1 MEFLDDRTLESV
13 KALGDL
19 RNPIGNLDPISG
31 ERIQGE
37 FLKGMTQS
45 QDTTQYLKNY
55 VNLGLI
61 DQVFPGMDVDVEGI
75 DRLGNLKN
83 PRVILAWLLRYNTNI
98 SASLNKLKYPNDL
111 GDPIQFLVDSLN
123 FNHETAP
130 GIIKA
135 RDQKKLT
142 AKAPKGSGVIMSPEE
157 IESRNQEMAI
167 AMQQD
172 LRELGQVAGDPQLA
186 SRMSHLG
193 GQHDQGQWTKEP
205 YQPPKIGGHELMQQI
220 NPETGLPF
228 KGAEIGA
235 EQKRRTADHYRQSY
249 DDFLRQQQ

>member
-1 MEFLDDRTLESV
+1 M
-13 KALGDL
+13 
-19 RNPIGNLDPISG
+19 
-31 ERIQGE
+31 
-37 FLKGMTQS
+37 KGITQS

-55 VNLGLI
+55 AELGLL
-61 DQVFPGMDVDVEGI
+61 DTVFPGMDVDIQGI

-83 PRVILAWLLRYNTNI
+83 IRVIMAWLLRNNANI
-98 SASLNKLKYPNDL
+98 AADLNRLNYPNDL
-111 GDPIQFLVDSLN
+111 GDPVQFLVDSLN

-135 RDQKKLT
+135 RDQKRLT
-142 AKAPKGSGVIMSPEE
+142 AKAPKGDGVIMTPEE
-157 IESRNQEMAI
+157 IDARNQEMEI

-193 GQHDQGQWTKEP
+193 GQHDQGQWVRQP

-220 NPETGLPF
+220 NPETGAPF
-228 KGAEIGA
+228 KGVEIGA
-235 EQKRRTADHYRQSY
+235 EQKRRTADHYRQSF
-249 DDFLRQQQ
+249 DDFLKQNANQS